1 MNEEQFRDGLIRI
14 ARYSDYKE
22 KEYVLSL
29 LKRSY
34 VTFDKTN
41 SFTRKSWQFYEN
53 IEIRIAPE
61 YKNELEKHKR
71 ILEEWCD
78 ELYEE
83 TESYDFGVLKI
94 MNGTKNVG
102 TPDEVDV
109 CFEHQQEKLIHEI
122 RQTKYVIW
130 IAVAWFTDPVL
141 FNELLEKK
149 KQGVN
154 VQIIVD
160 ADEINRKGGIEYEKH
175 FESYRMPLKG
185 YFDNIVHHK
194 FCVIDFETVVHGS
207 YNWTRKAQYN
217 RETLE
222 VVNSREQAAKFAD
235 EFIALKTRSVW

>member
-22 KEYVLSL
+22 KEDVLSL

-83 TESYDFGVLKI
+83 TESYD
-94 MNGTKNVG
+94 
-102 TPDEVDV
+102 
-109 CFEHQQEKLIHEI
+109 
-122 RQTKYVIW
+122 
-130 IAVAWFTDPVL
+130 
-141 FNELLEKK
+141 
-149 KQGVN
+149 
-154 VQIIVD
+154 
-160 ADEINRKGGIEYEKH
+160 
-175 FESYRMPLKG
+175 
-185 YFDNIVHHK
+185 
-194 FCVIDFETVVHGS
+194 
-207 YNWTRKAQYN
+207 
-217 RETLE
+217 
-222 VVNSREQAAKFAD
+222 
-235 EFIALKTRSVW
+235 